1 MYIFVF
7 STRSLRKETKFKRRM
22 SAKKPAAAKPA
33 KIKEGVD
40 DIVLQWFKDNNR
52 PATTQGVVDAL
63 GSRIAKPA
71 CQKSLDALVEQTNL
85 LVKEVKKAKYYYL
98 DQAKFLASSTEDPN
112 ANKPDETLAVAV
124 VVEGSEAL
132 SEEAAQLEELRTTF
146 ITLSKEEQSA
156 TINLTRLQSR
166 RTRNDSQEMISRL
179 EGELLAA
186 QQRLASLSSTT
197 EVAIDWPLLKQQY
210 TSFRSLWRQRR
221 QICEHIIDAVS
232 GDGPRDDIIEESG
245 VTIDSAVQVSFED
258 SAVNTKKRGR

>member
-7 STRSLRKETKFKRRM
+7 STRSLRKETKLKRRM

-166 RTRNDSQEMISRL
+166 RTRNDGQEMISRL